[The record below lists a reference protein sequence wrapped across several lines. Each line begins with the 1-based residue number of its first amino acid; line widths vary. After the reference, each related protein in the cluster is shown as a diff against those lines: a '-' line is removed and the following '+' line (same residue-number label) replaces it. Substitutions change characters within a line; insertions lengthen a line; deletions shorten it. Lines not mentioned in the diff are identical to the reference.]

1 MKELVEVIAKSL
13 VDYPD
18 EVVVTETE
26 NEKAIVLELRVA
38 QSDMGKVIGKQG
50 RIAKAIR
57 AVVKAA
63 ASKEEKKVIV
73 EILLYDVFT
82 TGVVFSQKRVQMF
95 LTVRSCAFRKRL
107 FQ

>member
-13 VDYPD
+13 VDNPD
-18 EVVVTETE
+18 EVVVNETETD
-26 NEKAIVLELRVA
+26 NSIVVELHVA

-63 ASKEEKKVIV
+63 SSSEDKKVVV
-73 EILLYDVFT
+73 EIL
-82 TGVVFSQKRVQMF
+82 Q
-95 LTVRSCAFRKRL
+95 
-107 FQ
+107 